1 MEARGG
7 AAAEGGGGGSRVV
20 TVGTSAAMPSSSR
33 ASVPPTDFCFIVL
46 DRLRAAVTTCS
57 CTTSLA

>member
-1 MEARGG
+1 MAPSFALRDT
-7 AAAEGGGGGSRVV
+7 AVDCSVLV
-20 TVGTSAAMPSSSR
+20 IVGTKAAMPSSSR
-33 ASVPPTDFCFIVL
+33 ASVPPMDYCFIFL